1 MKSTHNIVSA
11 FVFPFISFSRFT
23 KVSQSNQPVQPVQP
37 VQPLQALSIQA
48 NCIQLAPSF
57 TIVMKT
63 RIRYYPFL
71 YR

>member
-1 MKSTHNIVSA
+1 MRTETAKMAA

-23 KVSQSNQPVQPVQP
+23 KVSQSNQPVQPF
-37 VQPLQALSIQA
+37 QALSIQA

-63 RIRYYPFL
+63 RIRYFPFL

>member
-11 FVFPFISFSRFT
+11 FVFSFISFLRFT
-23 KVSQSNQPVQPVQP
+23 KVSQSNQP

-57 TIVMKT
+57 TIAMKP
-63 RIRYYPFL
+63 RIRSYPFL